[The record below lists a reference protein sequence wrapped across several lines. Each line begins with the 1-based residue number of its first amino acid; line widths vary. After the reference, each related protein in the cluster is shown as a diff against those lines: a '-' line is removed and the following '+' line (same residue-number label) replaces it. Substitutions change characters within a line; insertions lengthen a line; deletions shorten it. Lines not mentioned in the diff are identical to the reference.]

1 MMQVDVQL
9 WVATHE
15 TKYGVDAHVFTSRE
29 EMEAARDSFVDT
41 SREENWEYSIHTVTV
56 EVE

>member
-1 MMQVDVQL
+1 MQVDVQL

-56 EVE
+56 EVA